1 VQLIKPVRDYIDTL
15 VHPSAQGDA
24 LAAAR
29 HRAFIGPRVIGSS
42 AALALLPAYLAVRG
56 VLSALEV
63 ESFAWL
69 LAPILAAHFLSRT
82 GRYESAH
89 LISSLALTGL
99 ITVVAA
105 NTGGLTSFAAV
116 WLVIVPLEA
125 ALSASRRVVAAGS
138 VLSLLAAGLLIL
150 GGRAGLLPDA
160 APPEEVHAA
169 LAALGII
176 SASLYAS
183 GIALGAQ
190 SLMRR
195 SFGLLYAEEDRYRLL
210 ARNMTDVITRHGRNG
225 IVLFASP
232 AAESLLGAA
241 APDLVGHGLF
251 DRVHVADRPAY
262 LTALADAG
270 EEGRSVEFRVRRDG
284 VQPGIAAGSRFI
296 WIEMRCRRLDHALG
310 ESDPAAEREVVAVMR
325 DISERKA
332 QEHALEDAR
341 AEAERANVAKGR
353 FLATMS
359 HELRTPLNA
368 IIGFSEML
376 MNEAQIRLDAE
387 RRREYAELINESGT
401 HLLAVVNGILDMTK
415 LDSGDFE
422 IRPEPFRLAGVVDGC
437 CDLLAL
443 KAREAGLDL
452 AVEVAPE
459 LPEIVADKRA
469 LKQILINLLSN
480 AIKFTD
486 RGGHIKVSAVLE
498 GTSIAITV
506 ADSGIGIGEED
517 LPRIGRPFFQ
527 ARGSYDRRHD
537 GTGLGLS
544 IVKGLVALHGGD
556 VTIRSR
562 VGEGTSVIVRLPVD
576 CEQAGSCATTA
587 TITPLASS
595 ESGAAAS
602 NVVTVVRKSA

>member
-1 VQLIKPVRDYIDTL
+1 
-15 VHPSAQGDA
+15 
-24 LAAAR
+24 
-29 HRAFIGPRVIGSS
+29 
-42 AALALLPAYLAVRG
+42 
-56 VLSALEV
+56 
-63 ESFAWL
+63 
-69 LAPILAAHFLSRT
+69 
-82 GRYESAH
+82 
-89 LISSLALTGL
+89 
-99 ITVVAA
+99 
-105 NTGGLTSFAAV
+105 
-116 WLVIVPLEA
+116 
-125 ALSASRRVVAAGS
+125 
-138 VLSLLAAGLLIL
+138 
-150 GGRAGLLPDA
+150 
-160 APPEEVHAA
+160 
-169 LAALGII
+169 
-176 SASLYAS
+176 
-183 GIALGAQ
+183 
-190 SLMRR
+190 
-195 SFGLLYAEEDRYRLL
+195 
-210 ARNMTDVITRHGRNG
+210 
-225 IVLFASP
+225 
-232 AAESLLGAA
+232 
-241 APDLVGHGLF
+241 
-251 DRVHVADRPAY
+251 
-262 LTALADAG
+262 
-270 EEGRSVEFRVRRDG
+270 
-284 VQPGIAAGSRFI
+284 
-296 WIEMRCRRLDHALG
+296 MRCRRLDHALG
-310 ESDPAAEREVVAVMR
+310 EGDPAAEREVVAVMR